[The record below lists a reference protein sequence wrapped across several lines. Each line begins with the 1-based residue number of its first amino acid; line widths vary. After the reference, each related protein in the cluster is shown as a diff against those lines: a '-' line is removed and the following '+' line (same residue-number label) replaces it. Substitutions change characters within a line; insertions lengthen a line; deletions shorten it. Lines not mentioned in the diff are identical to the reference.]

1 MSEKPTLTT
10 KAELARQ
17 AGIDARNPVL
27 DELEPVAEIKLRGPK
42 PVKVYDKAQAI
53 KELAALLMA
62 AASKHSNEQQNE
74 KSK

>member
-1 MSEKPTLTT
+1 MSEKQTLTT

-17 AGIDARNPVL
+17 AGIDQRNPVL

-53 KELAALLMA
+53 NELAALLLASA
-62 AASKHSNEQQNE
+62 AKHS
-74 KSK
+74 KD

>member
-53 KELAALLMA
+53 KELAALLME
-62 AASKHSNEQQNE
+62 AASKHSND
-74 KSK
+74 

>member
-27 DELEPVAEIKLRGPK
+27 EALDHVAELKLRGPK
-42 PVKVYDKAQAI
+42 PVKVYDKAEAV
-53 KELAALLMA
+53 KELAKLLMEA
-62 AASKHSNEQQNE
+62 AKRNS
-74 KSK
+74 